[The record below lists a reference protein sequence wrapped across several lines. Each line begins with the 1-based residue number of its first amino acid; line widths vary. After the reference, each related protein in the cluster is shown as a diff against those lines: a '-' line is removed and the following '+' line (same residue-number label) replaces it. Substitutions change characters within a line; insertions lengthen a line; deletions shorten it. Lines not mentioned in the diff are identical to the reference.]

1 LPDQNDD
8 MNKLICVALL
18 LAVNLLGSC
27 RQHPE
32 ISRPDHIV
40 VVVEENH
47 NYEQIIGSPDA
58 PFINQLAKGSAV
70 FTNAHGVTHP
80 SQPNY
85 LALFSGSLQGVTG
98 DKCLAD
104 TTPFTTPNLAAGLL
118 AGGFTFKGFAENMPA
133 PGFLGCRKDASP
145 LTMGYLYARKHAPW
159 VNWQGNKKNDIPA
172 DLSQPMTAFPTDFN
186 QLPDLAFVIP
196 NMDNDMHNIG
206 DPGDSAAIRRGDDW
220 LQHNLSA
227 YIDWAQTHN
236 SLLILTFD
244 EDQFTAKNHM
254 LTLFAGANVRPGE
267 YPENINHYSV
277 LHTLE
282 EIYDIPVTDTTHA
295 QIITDV
301 WKDAKK

>member
-1 LPDQNDD
+1 
-8 MNKLICVALL
+8 MNRLISITLIVS
-18 LAVNLLGSC
+18 VSLLGSC
-27 RQHPE
+27 SHHSK

-40 VVVEENH
+40 IVIEENH
-47 NYEQIIGSPDA
+47 NYEQIIGSPNA
-58 PFINQLAKGSAV
+58 PFINQLAKESAV
-70 FTNAHGVTHP
+70 FTDAHGVTHP

-104 TTPFTTPNLAAGLL
+104 TTPFTTSNMAAGLISR
-118 AGGFTFKGFAENMPA
+118 GFTFKGFAENMPT

-159 VNWQGNKKNDIPA
+159 VNWQGDKKNNIPA

-186 QLPDLAFVIP
+186 QLPDVSFVIP

-206 DPGDSAAIRRGDDW
+206 DPGDSAAVSRGDDW
-220 LQHNLSA
+220 LQHHLAA
-227 YIDWAQTHN
+227 YINWAKTHN

-267 YPENINHYSV
+267 YAENINHYSV
-277 LHTLE
+277 LHTIE
-282 EIYDIPVTDTTHA
+282 EIYDIPVTDTAHG
-295 QIITDV
+295 QMITDI
-301 WKDAKK
+301 WKDAKGSSSPVQ